1 MFTCSLNKQKNTTR
15 YYNSPQT
22 PMLIKIPVKLT
33 YIPPDFTLLP
43 KVKTSSN
50 EVL

>member
-1 MFTCSLNKQKNTTR
+1 M

-33 YIPPDFTLLP
+33 YTPPDFMLLP
-43 KVKTSSN
+43 KVKITSYEGLYYQATDPSA
-50 EVL
+50 